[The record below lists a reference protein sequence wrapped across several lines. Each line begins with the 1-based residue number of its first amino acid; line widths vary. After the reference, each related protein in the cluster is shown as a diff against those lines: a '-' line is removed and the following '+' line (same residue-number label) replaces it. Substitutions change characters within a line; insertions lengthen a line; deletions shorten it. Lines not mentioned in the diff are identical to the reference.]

1 MKGLTRQGHFLGS
14 KLRALRRRNGLT
26 LDELSA
32 RCVQVDAG
40 NAPSVSYL
48 SMVETGKRVPSPATL
63 AVLAAVFGKPEDWFL
78 DRNTEVEPTA
88 PQPGSSEGSTLPLE
102 PSFLFSKQVLQS
114 ALPELL
120 AQTGTSGAQFA
131 RLLVRVWQ
139 ETHHNDVPDIE
150 RAAEAAGG
158 RRMPLTARDLL
169 GIARDHGIAVRWF
182 DDDGRGAGRQP
193 LRARFG
199 PARTLQIN
207 RRLRDQ
213 EARLKY
219 ELAYCIG
226 HAILHGGDGTIPP
239 RYSAGL
245 SAGDADHAGRATI
258 ATRELL
264 MAWRDF
270 ECTAFADALLC
281 PRAPFRHFLARE
293 RHRLAAY
300 GKLGVTP
307 AVVMRRMTAV
317 SPYRHWHFFD
327 AYPPGYLQ
335 SVYRGNG
342 IPLPWGNM
350 SLVPDPC
357 PRWAVFRLLQSPE
370 ATRARQATGD
380 APLWPPPTSQLS
392 IMDDGGRTR
401 LYCCHSI
408 VARDSTETVHVMS
421 VGVDL
426 APALAAQGFDAGAT
440 VAEVAAACRRGGG
453 EGAVPTEAARQLR
466 TVSHVLNIAWIAD
479 ALALPAAVIC
489 PRSRGCP
496 RPQRCADARS

>member
-1 MKGLTRQGHFLGS
+1 MTALIRQGHFLGS
-14 KLRALRRRNGLT
+14 KLRALRKRNGLT
-26 LDELSA
+26 LEELSA
-32 RCVQVDAG
+32 RCVQIDAD

-48 SMVETGKRVPSPATL
+48 SMVETGKRIPSAATL
-63 AVLAAVFGKPEDWFL
+63 ALLAAVFGKPQDWFL
-78 DRNTEVEPTA
+78 DRNTELETA
-88 PQPGSSEGSTLPLE
+88 AARSGAARPPALPLE
-102 PSFLFSKQVLQS
+102 PAFLFSKEVLQS

-120 AQTGTSGAQFA
+120 VQSGTSGAQFA

-139 ETHHNDVPDIE
+139 ERRQNDVPDIE
-150 RAAEAAGG
+150 RAAEAAGA
-158 RRMPLTARDLL
+158 RRMPLEPDEVLA
-169 GIARDHGIAVRWF
+169 IARRHGLAVRWF
-182 DDDGRGAGRQP
+182 AADEPGCGRQP
-193 LRARFG
+193 LRARFET
-199 PARTLQIN
+199 PRTVYIS

-213 EARLKY
+213 PARFKY
-219 ELAYCIG
+219 ELAYYIG
-226 HAILHGGDGTIPP
+226 HTILHAGDGTIPP

-245 SAGDADHAGRATI
+245 SAADAEHAGCASLAARD
-258 ATRELL
+258 LL

-281 PRAPFRHFLARE
+281 PRAPFRQFLARE
-293 RHRLAAY
+293 QHRLCAY

-350 SLVPDPC
+350 SVVPDPC

-370 ATRARQATGD
+370 ATRARQAIGD
-380 APLWPPPTSQLS
+380 APLWPAPTSQLS
-392 IMDDGGRTR
+392 IMEEAGHTR

-426 APALAAQGFDAGAT
+426 APALEAQGFDAEQT
-440 VAEVAAACRRGGG
+440 VAEVAAACRRGSGDG
-453 EGAVPTEAARQLR
+453 PVPPEAAQRLR
-466 TVSHVLNIAWIAD
+466 TVAHVLNIAWIGD

-496 RPQRCADARS
+496 RPRRCAEARG